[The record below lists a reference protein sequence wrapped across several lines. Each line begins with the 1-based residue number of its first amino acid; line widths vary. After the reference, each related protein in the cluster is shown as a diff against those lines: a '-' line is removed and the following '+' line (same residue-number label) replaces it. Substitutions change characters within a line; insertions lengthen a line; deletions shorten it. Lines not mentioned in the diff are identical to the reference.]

1 MEDQKR
7 ELIKAGVPCAILYA
21 NLAQEACV
29 QEKIF
34 EEIACGLIKVL
45 FVTPEKLVSNEGFC
59 RFITRLYEQQKVRF
73 VIDEAHCIIAYQDFR
88 EAWGRLGILKQRWKL
103 APIMLLTATCTQ
115 SEVDEIRANLA
126 IEEDNFAIICS
137 STSHR
142 PEIIFNVQERKEIRD
157 QYINDIIDIINANLL
172 GHIIIYCATH
182 FSCEYLYSKL
192 QENLTDVSIG
202 YFHGSLRDDERETT
216 MNNWTSNQ
224 IQIMVATSAF
234 GMGINSSN
242 IHVVI
247 HVGAPMSITNLI
259 QEAGCAGHD
268 GNTATNVIFY
278 SKKDVCINYSI
289 VAEHREIVSMIEEQ
303 RLINKLDQAAT
314 KIFEVFYYCNSRYE
328 CCQQLIWQYQASQV
342 EI

>member
-1 MEDQKR
+1 MKKIFEFNEFREGQLEAIISYLNGKDTFVFMKTGGGKTLCYAISAVCFNGLTIVFSPLKALMKDQKR
-7 ELIKAGVPCAILYA
+7 ELIKAGVPCATLYA
-21 NLAQEACV
+21 NLAQGACV

-88 EAWGRLGILKQRWKL
+88 EAWGRLGILKQHWKL

-115 SEVDEIRANLA
+115 PEVDEIRANLT
-126 IEEDNFAIICS
+126 IEKDNFAIIRS

-142 PEIIFNVQERKEIRD
+142 PEMIFNVQERKEIRD

-172 GHIIIYCATH
+172 GRIIIYCATH
-182 FSCEYLYSKL
+182 FSCEYLYNKL
-192 QENLTDVSIG
+192 QENLTDVSLG
-202 YFHGSLRDDERETT
+202 YFHGGLCDDERETT

-242 IHVVI
+242 IRVVI

-259 QEAGCAGHD
+259 QEAGRAGRD

-278 SKKDVCINYSI
+278 SKKD
-289 VAEHREIVSMIEEQ
+289 
-303 RLINKLDQAAT
+303 
-314 KIFEVFYYCNSRYE
+314 
-328 CCQQLIWQYQASQV
+328 
-342 EI
+342 